1 MEIITLDT
9 GYAGIFA
16 APNLCKHPSLKVTF
30 IDKYPY
36 HQLLQQIHTLGLA
49 QKGFESVFAIGDI
62 FAFTLTNGKTP
73 FRTTSSNMTSSSP
86 SS

>member
-1 MEIITLDT
+1 MEIITLDAD
-9 GYAGIFA
+9 YAGIFA
-16 APNLCKHPSLKVTF
+16 ASNLCKHPSLKVTF
-30 IDKYPY
+30 IDKNPY
-36 HQLLQQIHTLGLA
+36 HQLLQQIHTLAAGT
-49 QKGFESVFAIGDI
+49 KEFEDVFAIGDI